1 MIRAAL
7 QRAAI
12 LLTAAIAAAGCTTS
26 SPPKAAQPTGPTIA
40 HPARPGPAVARAG
53 QRVHCGANRRATSLR
68 AGFVAA
74 AAVLCPLTMR
84 RLHGPARTVSRK
96 QVADHG
102 LAPLVAA
109 LRRPPEHLPPGTVCA
124 AQAVAVPLLFLISP
138 AGQII
143 RPVIPSDGCG
153 RPQQQVLDA
162 LQRLPW
168 ITTHASGQP

>member
-1 MIRAAL
+1 MRRAAL

-12 LLTAAIAAAGCTTS
+12 FLAAAMAAAGCTTS
-26 SPPKAAQPTGPTIA
+26 SSPNVPPIGPMITR
-40 HPARPGPAVARAG
+40 PAGPGPAVARAE
-53 QRVHCGANRRATSLR
+53 QRVHCGTSQRAIPLP

-74 AAVLCPLTMR
+74 AAVLCPLTLR
-84 RLHGPARTVSRK
+84 RLHGPAHVVSRK

-124 AQAVAVPLLFLISP
+124 AQAVAVPLLFLISA

-153 RPQQQVLDA
+153 RPQQQALDA

-168 ITTHASGQP
+168 VTTHASGHP

>member
-1 MIRAAL
+1 MHDV
-7 QRAAI
+7 
-12 LLTAAIAAAGCTTS
+12 LLTEG
-26 SPPKAAQPTGPTIA
+26 PPIGPTMI
-40 HPARPGPAVARAG
+40 HPAGAGPAVARAE
-53 QRVHCGANRRATSLR
+53 QQVHCGTNQRAIPLR

-84 RLHGPARTVSRK
+84 RLHGPAHVVSRK

-124 AQAVAVPLLFLISP
+124 AQAVAVPVLFLIGP

-168 ITTHASGQP
+168 VITHASGQP